1 MSNGDKVMSMVTKES
16 LIKMI
21 ETADEA
27 KRAQIVG
34 RACLV
39 LFNRQ
44 LDDEKQFNTTTTTNN
59 RGFTQA
65 DARTGSITAKSFI
78 KNKTLYPWQV
88 NQWLK
93 VDVRGTPRI
102 VKYWKQLD
110 EAAKQKVA
118 A

>member
-1 MSNGDKVMSMVTKES
+1 MKNIVTKDS
-16 LIKMI
+16 LIQMLD
-21 ETADEA
+21 TADEV
-27 KRAQIVG
+27 KKTQIVG

-44 LDDEKQFNTTTTTNN
+44 LEDEKQANTTTTTNY

-65 DARTGSITAKSFI
+65 DARQGSITAKFFI
-78 KNKTLYPWQV
+78 KNKMLHPWQV
-88 NQWLK
+88 EQWLK
-93 VDVRGTPRI
+93 TDVRGTPRI

>member
-1 MSNGDKVMSMVTKES
+1 MLTKES
-16 LIKMI
+16 LIDMI

-27 KRAQIVG
+27 KRVHIIG

-44 LDDEKQFNTTTTTNN
+44 LDDEKQANTTVTTNF

-65 DARTGSITAKSFI
+65 DARQGSITAKYYI
-78 KNKTLYPWQV
+78 KHRVLLDWQV
-88 NQWLK
+88 AQWLK
-93 VDVRGTPRI
+93 ADRRGTPRI
-102 VKYWKQLD
+102 AKYWKQLD
-110 EAAKQKVA
+110 EAAKEKAARKVA

>member
-1 MSNGDKVMSMVTKES
+1 MKNIVTKDS
-16 LIKMI
+16 LIQMLD
-21 ETADEA
+21 TADEV
-27 KRAQIVG
+27 KKAQIVG

-44 LDDEKQFNTTTTTNN
+44 LEDEKQANTTTTTNY

-65 DARTGSITAKSFI
+65 DARQGSITAKFFI
-78 KNKTLYPWQV
+78 KNKTLHAWQV
-88 NQWLK
+88 EQWLK
-93 VDVRGTPRI
+93 TDVRGTPRI

>member
-1 MSNGDKVMSMVTKES
+1 MTAIVTKEK
-16 LIKMI
+16 LIQMLD
-21 ETADEA
+21 TADEH
-27 KRAQIVG
+27 KKAQIVG

-44 LDDEKQFNTTTTTNN
+44 LEDEKQTNSTRTTNN

-65 DARTGSITAKSFI
+65 DARQGSITAKYFI
-78 KNKTLYPWQV
+78 KRKTLEDWQV
-88 NQWLK
+88 KQWLK

>member
-1 MSNGDKVMSMVTKES
+1 MKHIVTKDS
-16 LIKMI
+16 LIHMLQ
-21 ETADEA
+21 TADEV
-27 KRAQIVG
+27 KKAQIVG

-44 LDDEKQFNTTTTTNN
+44 LEDEKQANTTNTTNY

-65 DARTGSITAKSFI
+65 DARTGSITAKFFI
-78 KNKTLYPWQV
+78 KNKMLHPWQV
-88 NQWLK
+88 EQWLK
-93 VDVRGTPRI
+93 TDVRGTPRI

-118 A
+118 